1 MKNIKRYRALIA
13 GLLSVVFLICSIVNL
28 IPAIADNKTE
38 ERVGGSAVEGS
49 KVDPI
54 IYDFNF
60 LSTPVDGT
68 YYAKP
73 ETMGWKVVSGASQTT
88 MVENGVWSI
97 NVQSTK
103 VILQGEADVAVEAAL
118 YPSFRIKLLN
128 NTAAAS
134 ATLFFKTDKDKENT
148 NSKSLTLDI
157 QPNDNVYREYLFD
170 MSNIDTWTGMINQ
183 VEIVF
188 ENRVGNDSSVGQL
201 NIDYFSFNP
210 DTVPADVVF
219 DFSENFNGIENITNA
234 QNTGEDV
241 LYLTPT
247 AANASFETVDKL
259 GLDASYFNYFKIA
272 LQNNTSSKRMRVSF
286 ITSTSRIWDN
296 EKSVLL
302 DALKVSDSGL
312 SYYAFNM
319 TSCPLWKGKIEKFR
333 ITFEDTKANDGSIAI
348 PAIGIFTGVI
358 LEDQVFDF
366 SKDHDGWTSGLN
378 TSLSQKDDALNI
390 EINGIDAYYTSP
402 DVAINA
408 DEMRYIT
415 LKLKNSTASSAMRI
429 QWINEGAEGFDD
441 IRSQNILITPNSDMQ
456 EYVVALGDHQRWEG
470 TVTRLKITP
479 ALYSTKGTQQ
489 ISSITFSQNED
500 ASFSG
505 RVITEGYLEF
515 AEGWSHNANGGQFTG
530 DNDKTGTTSPASM
543 GTGCAVELSNDGSQ
557 NTIGKGA
564 PVEAWRSVAKYEDGY
579 IQWPIMVNLSDVNTK
594 GTSIKLINTETGND
608 AIRFTL
614 ENGALNVALPQGEK
628 KITDLQS
635 GKLFS
640 FMLYMNMAKHTY
652 DIWIGH
658 KLVERDVPFTTAE
671 GFDKIYLGTT
681 GEDKLLFGYT
691 GSMYRPNELFE
702 TFGQAPRTLADS
714 EKYEV
719 IGDVMVSSKN
729 NGGLPSGQLPAAI
742 GAGTNVL
749 SVGNTKAS
757 SFKADFVPTSNVIES
772 NVRFAIMRKEDGM
785 KLELLDGTS
794 TTAAIIIKG
803 NDILYLDADGKEQV
817 LWKKF
822 LTNVVYSLKIRTYTE
837 LGKVEYSING
847 CSSKNGGKENVNVP
861 AVSKLQS
868 GAATVN
874 ALSVSTNNQGIWYV
888 EQIRILDYTPSVV
901 PAVES
906 TNDTENGYIGVNAW
920 MSNNDRAD
928 NFYQNTQRIVNKES
942 VIGYFDDFNKTST
955 DWQMK
960 YLAENGI
967 DFISYFFIEYSEC
980 ALDTYLDYAD
990 YKNEVNFAYQLITWC
1005 VNSQAEYENKLWP
1018 FLLERLFRNP
1028 NYIKYNN
1035 KPILFAY
1042 EDLAGDISAALKTLN
1057 SLAVK
1062 EGFDG
1067 IIFVNVTNTAR
1078 TELFKAAKDY
1088 GYDYVSNYWQVV
1100 TPKKV
1105 NDAIAAARKAEIE
1118 YIIAP
1123 GVGADSRCWST
1134 LDFSQ
1139 SGVGYI
1145 RPTIS
1150 QFYNTLARAKEI
1162 MATEYSSD
1170 SLASK
1175 MIFAENWSEFGEG
1188 HSIMPYGDIR
1198 FGYINQIRRVF
1209 GSNTDNNY
1217 KNTYPSGK
1225 LDGMFS
1231 LGWNKEQLADRG
1243 FEAGADNWKSSQAD
1257 LTVVESTE
1265 FYYLKGAASVT
1276 DRSSKDGRLYQD
1288 ITSAI
1293 LNNGKGA
1300 AYDMS
1305 AYLKASNDS
1314 YSPPDDSLRYFSFLS
1329 AADESGALTY
1339 SSSNNKL
1346 TTLTYDENNE
1356 NQRFAILKVPETKY
1370 YQIFVANTLK
1380 FDKEGKVIGGKLVAS
1395 SVDPAYA
1402 GVQDSYLRG
1411 IIYVLDFAQV
1421 NEDNVNSTYFVLPK
1435 EIYQSDIISIN
1446 AGPDQNDRPLF
1457 QFQGLGKDV
1466 RLIINWNDKNQR
1478 WVAKY
1483 RNPSEVPLSY
1493 RTTSNITLEITDSQ
1507 GTHSYSYDG
1516 LSTLFGSVNNAK
1528 SVKVDWTGE
1537 LKRAVLYINGDTA
1550 TNEKFFVDE
1559 CQFRLVPKQYYVM
1572 PSYTV
1577 IGGLSVNDNG
1587 EDNGNEEEAGI
1598 IYDIVANSGGSI
1610 DIELSSPTVISK
1622 DVFKAAKD
1630 NDVGVTFK
1638 LTDSTRTWYSFSFKS
1653 DAINNTQVDLNTK
1666 INFISRY
1673 KSVIERAV
1681 GDNGTPFYISFE
1693 HKNNLPGKATVSAYV
1708 GNKYESG
1715 QSLSLYEYLSK
1726 DGKIKRLQKNITVN
1740 EDGYIVFDVEK
1751 AAEYFLVESNVSV
1764 SSPNTGYDANIYGAI
1779 IFAAFSLVCLLLCV
1793 VFSKKG
1799 GHSKE

>member
-38 ERVGGSAVEGS
+38 ERVGDSAVEGS

-88 MVENGVWSI
+88 TVENGVWSI

-358 LEDQVFDF
+358 LEDTVFDF

-479 ALYSTKGTQQ
+479 ALYSTKGSQQ

-640 FMLYMNMAKHTY
+640 FIQKSTL
-652 DIWIGH
+652 
-658 KLVERDVPFTTAE
+658 LV
-671 GFDKIYLGTT
+671 
-681 GEDKLLFGYT
+681 
-691 GSMYRPNELFE
+691 
-702 TFGQAPRTLADS
+702 
-714 EKYEV
+714 
-719 IGDVMVSSKN
+719 
-729 NGGLPSGQLPAAI
+729 
-742 GAGTNVL
+742 
-749 SVGNTKAS
+749 
-757 SFKADFVPTSNVIES
+757 
-772 NVRFAIMRKEDGM
+772 
-785 KLELLDGTS
+785 
-794 TTAAIIIKG
+794 
-803 NDILYLDADGKEQV
+803 
-817 LWKKF
+817 
-822 LTNVVYSLKIRTYTE
+822 
-837 LGKVEYSING
+837 
-847 CSSKNGGKENVNVP
+847 
-861 AVSKLQS
+861 
-868 GAATVN
+868 
-874 ALSVSTNNQGIWYV
+874 
-888 EQIRILDYTPSVV
+888 
-901 PAVES
+901 
-906 TNDTENGYIGVNAW
+906 
-920 MSNNDRAD
+920 
-928 NFYQNTQRIVNKES
+928 
-942 VIGYFDDFNKTST
+942 
-955 DWQMK
+955 
-960 YLAENGI
+960 
-967 DFISYFFIEYSEC
+967 
-980 ALDTYLDYAD
+980 
-990 YKNEVNFAYQLITWC
+990 
-1005 VNSQAEYENKLWP
+1005 
-1018 FLLERLFRNP
+1018 
-1028 NYIKYNN
+1028 
-1035 KPILFAY
+1035 
-1042 EDLAGDISAALKTLN
+1042 DIS
-1057 SLAVK
+1057 
-1062 EGFDG
+1062 
-1067 IIFVNVTNTAR
+1067 
-1078 TELFKAAKDY
+1078 
-1088 GYDYVSNYWQVV
+1088 
-1100 TPKKV
+1100 
-1105 NDAIAAARKAEIE
+1105 
-1118 YIIAP
+1118 
-1123 GVGADSRCWST
+1123 
-1134 LDFSQ
+1134 
-1139 SGVGYI
+1139 
-1145 RPTIS
+1145 
-1150 QFYNTLARAKEI
+1150 
-1162 MATEYSSD
+1162 
-1170 SLASK
+1170 
-1175 MIFAENWSEFGEG
+1175 
-1188 HSIMPYGDIR
+1188 
-1198 FGYINQIRRVF
+1198 
-1209 GSNTDNNY
+1209 
-1217 KNTYPSGK
+1217 
-1225 LDGMFS
+1225 
-1231 LGWNKEQLADRG
+1231 
-1243 FEAGADNWKSSQAD
+1243 
-1257 LTVVESTE
+1257 
-1265 FYYLKGAASVT
+1265 
-1276 DRSSKDGRLYQD
+1276 
-1288 ITSAI
+1288 
-1293 LNNGKGA
+1293 
-1300 AYDMS
+1300 
-1305 AYLKASNDS
+1305 
-1314 YSPPDDSLRYFSFLS
+1314 
-1329 AADESGALTY
+1329 
-1339 SSSNNKL
+1339 
-1346 TTLTYDENNE
+1346 
-1356 NQRFAILKVPETKY
+1356 
-1370 YQIFVANTLK
+1370 
-1380 FDKEGKVIGGKLVAS
+1380 
-1395 SVDPAYA
+1395 
-1402 GVQDSYLRG
+1402 
-1411 IIYVLDFAQV
+1411 
-1421 NEDNVNSTYFVLPK
+1421 
-1435 EIYQSDIISIN
+1435 
-1446 AGPDQNDRPLF
+1446 
-1457 QFQGLGKDV
+1457 
-1466 RLIINWNDKNQR
+1466 
-1478 WVAKY
+1478 
-1483 RNPSEVPLSY
+1483 
-1493 RTTSNITLEITDSQ
+1493 
-1507 GTHSYSYDG
+1507 
-1516 LSTLFGSVNNAK
+1516 
-1528 SVKVDWTGE
+1528 
-1537 LKRAVLYINGDTA
+1537 
-1550 TNEKFFVDE
+1550 
-1559 CQFRLVPKQYYVM
+1559 
-1572 PSYTV
+1572 
-1577 IGGLSVNDNG
+1577 
-1587 EDNGNEEEAGI
+1587 
-1598 IYDIVANSGGSI
+1598 
-1610 DIELSSPTVISK
+1610 
-1622 DVFKAAKD
+1622 
-1630 NDVGVTFK
+1630 
-1638 LTDSTRTWYSFSFKS
+1638 
-1653 DAINNTQVDLNTK
+1653 
-1666 INFISRY
+1666 
-1673 KSVIERAV
+1673 
-1681 GDNGTPFYISFE
+1681 
-1693 HKNNLPGKATVSAYV
+1693 
-1708 GNKYESG
+1708 
-1715 QSLSLYEYLSK
+1715 
-1726 DGKIKRLQKNITVN
+1726 
-1740 EDGYIVFDVEK
+1740 
-1751 AAEYFLVESNVSV
+1751 
-1764 SSPNTGYDANIYGAI
+1764 
-1779 IFAAFSLVCLLLCV
+1779 LL
-1793 VFSKKG
+1793 
-1799 GHSKE
+1799 